1 MNKKS
6 PHPSDLEIGP
16 IRHLVL
22 PPDFIAR
29 VKAFK
34 TKLGDADKFSL
45 EQYIDYFRRDA
56 DPEGELA
63 IWERLAGTFELFV
76 AHNPTTGAIRREV
89 LKVLVG
95 TSLGMDD
102 WSDIE
107 YLSEDQVKR
116 LVVFYRGLSVL

>member
-6 PHPSDLEIGP
+6 LHPSDLEIGP
-16 IRHLVL
+16 IRHPVL

-34 TKLGDADKFSL
+34 TKLGDVDKFSL
-45 EQYIDYFRRDA
+45 EQSIDNFKRDA

-76 AHNPTTGAIRREV
+76 THNPTTDAIRREA

-95 TSLGMDD
+95 TSMGMND

-107 YLSEDQVKR
+107 YLSEDQINR
-116 LVVFYRGLSVL
+116 LVVFYRGLSDL